1 MDAFSNYSSVLN
13 SVNERAVA
21 SNAHLEAASNL
32 KERGDEI
39 VKTLGEAKVFLSAK
53 SIGSKVGQALK
64 QRASATAEKYAEQ
77 LKSGIKN
84 QINQKVDSATSR
96 LNELRGRTG
105 QSSTAEEGGQELEDV
120 NSFRGAVGDSA
131 KAIADDAGYNL
142 APETSFDTEAGG
154 IAKDVTG
161 RNIDDLVRADS
172 DLPDV
177 IAKQTAKSG
186 AELAG
191 DEAGAS
197 ILDAIPGLDVL
208 GVIGGAIMAG
218 ISEHKIHKQKKEEE
232 AGQKDTGVSIGATFQ
247 SGVGN

>member
-39 VKTLGEAKVFLSAK
+39 VKTLGEAKAFLSAK
-53 SIGSKVGQALK
+53 SIGQKVGKALK
-64 QRASATAEKYAEQ
+64 QRASATAEKYANQ
-77 LKSGIKN
+77 LKSGIQN
-84 QINQKVDSATSR
+84 QVNQKLDSATAR
-96 LNELRGRTG
+96 LNQLRGG
-105 QSSTAEEGGQELEDV
+105 PEEGGQELEDV
-120 NSFRGAVGDSA
+120 NSFRGAVGDNA

-218 ISEHKIHKQKKEEE
+218 ISAHKIHKQKKEEE